1 MKGYVNVKNPL
12 VFPTDASNW
21 SAENLLSSSSDQLM
35 DALKSGLGKKI
46 PKKFQDR
53 LNVLMVDAL
62 EVPALPDIF
71 NSSEQLLTSSLR
83 QVTLTKKLQKLLE
96 DMGFD
101 SIKYRNMVEPSLKG
115 EKTDDSYILF
125 RPEQYKSINA
135 STFDKA
141 DKRMMF
147 NEGGRI
153 GGTFWARD
161 YNAEDRPL
169 EDRVADYN
177 AAQNIEVTSEV
188 VNSVNSALES
198 GAFDYEMADLNLPK
212 EEFKTGMVDISKIES
227 AGGNLPKESQVSSTG
242 AQGLFQVIESTARS
256 VLENGQFG
264 QKAAQAA
271 GYTLD
276 ELNNMDRAQL
286 QDKLLNDD
294 KLNAMF
300 SAAVIVQKLQHTR
313 NMERGE

>member
-1 MKGYVNVKNPL
+1 
-12 VFPTDASNW
+12 
-21 SAENLLSSSSDQLM
+21 
-35 DALKSGLGKKI
+35 
-46 PKKFQDR
+46 
-53 LNVLMVDAL
+53 
-62 EVPALPDIF
+62 
-71 NSSEQLLTSSLR
+71 
-83 QVTLTKKLQKLLE
+83 
-96 DMGFD
+96 MGFD

-125 RPEQYKSINA
+125 RPEQYKSVNA
-135 STFDKA
+135 STFDKT

-147 NEGGRI
+147 NEGGQPSQRDWSML
-153 GGTFWARD
+153 WARD

-177 AAQNIEVTSEV
+177 AAQNIEVTDEV
-188 VNSVNSALES
+188 VNSVNEALES

-212 EEFKTGMVDISKIES
+212 EEFKTGMIDISKIES

-256 VLENGQFG
+256 VLENKQFG
-264 QKAAQAA
+264 PKAAQAA

-276 ELNNMDRAQL
+276 ELNNMSRTQL

-294 KLNAMF
+294 KLNALF
-300 SAAVIVQKLQHTR
+300 SAAVIVQKLQHKR